1 MLEWVSRDR
10 NYKPEIVAAMTSAFD
25 TVCRSLLAKE
35 SDSDDIRRKLA
46 LIILHHTDR
55 GERDPARLADLSGTD
70 GPLRRRCR
78 NGGVALLTGRNLWFF
93 RSWDEWKAGEAGGSR
108 LTVSFS
114 LGAPLE

>member
-35 SDSDDIRRKLA
+35 NDSDDIRRKLA

-78 NGGVALLTGRNLWFF
+78 NGGVALLKGRNLWFF
-93 RSWDEWKAGEAGGSR
+93 RAETSGRRAK
-108 LTVSFS
+108 
-114 LGAPLE
+114 LEDLD